1 MLALR
6 SAPRRA
12 AVALSVA
19 AAAMLIAA
27 GSASAAT
34 FSNPFPFAV
43 PGGSGTK
50 GDAFPYPTTIP
61 VSGLDP
67 HIQNVTV
74 TLKGFAHQC
83 SIDVDVL
90 LVGPGG
96 QSSILTSDAG
106 DCANETPL
114 RPGVDLTFDDAA
126 ANSVPCL
133 DFNSTPAMLSGGTYA
148 PTDYSP
154 PADGVQSTCNPST
167 DLDHRTPPPPG
178 APGPLAD
185 VFTGLTKP
193 FGGWVLNITTSP
205 TEVAPPPPSPPRQ
218 PNVAAKLT
226 TAGFK
231 AKQKIVKQKAL
242 LATFSSSVAGDL
254 NATALVKV
262 GRKTYAFR
270 SVNQQVPANT
280 TTTVKLKLA
289 KAGLTAVKNALASH
303 KKLKAKI
310 SLRLTIPSGIQTKLD
325 KTVTLTR

>member
-1 MLALR
+1 
-6 SAPRRA
+6 
-12 AVALSVA
+12 
-19 AAAMLIAA
+19 
-27 GSASAAT
+27 
-34 FSNPFPFAV
+34 
-43 PGGSGTK
+43 
-50 GDAFPYPTTIP
+50 
-61 VSGLDP
+61 
-67 HIQNVTV
+67 
-74 TLKGFAHQC
+74 
-83 SIDVDVL
+83 
-90 LVGPGG
+90 
-96 QSSILTSDAG
+96 
-106 DCANETPL
+106 
-114 RPGVDLTFDDAA
+114 
-126 ANSVPCL
+126 
-133 DFNSTPAMLSGGTYA
+133 
-148 PTDYSP
+148 
-154 PADGVQSTCNPST
+154 
-167 DLDHRTPPPPG
+167 
-178 APGPLAD
+178 

-193 FGGWVLNITTSP
+193 FGGWGASLGTFINTDPNGVWSLYVTDQYGNSVGKIAGGWVLNITTSP